1 MPLIISTGMCDFKEI
16 HEIIKILKNN
26 FKKYSLLHCVS
37 TYPTDLKNLNLKKI
51 IYLKNKYKCDIGFSD
66 HSNSEV
72 AYLLAF
78 LYGAKIYERH
88 FKSDNKK
95 FNRSVVDASFSSDA
109 ATFSKIVSNINEL
122 KILNKLKLT
131 EISKCETK
139 SRIQF
144 RQSFHTK
151 KLIYKGEKIKF
162 NNLVL
167 SRPGNGILPNQKK
180 LIINKYLNKNLF
192 KNKKISLKD
201 LK

>member
-1 MPLIISTGMCDFKEI
+1 MC
-16 HEIIKILKNN
+16 
-26 FKKYSLLHCVS
+26 KYLS
-37 TYPTDLKNLNLKKI
+37 TDLKNLNLKKI

-151 KLIYKGEKIKF
+151 KLIYKGENFKF

-167 SRPGNGILPNQKK
+167 SRPEMEYCQIRK
-180 LIINKYLNKNLF
+180 LIINKYTNKNYLKVKKYLEGFKIIFLNKKVLF
-192 KNKKISLKD
+192 HNFL
-201 LK
+201 